1 MSDKYKFKNPD
12 GLYFITF
19 TVVYWVDVFTRIEY
33 KDILLKSFDYCQ
45 SKKGLEIF
53 AWCIMSNHVHLL
65 VRAEEGK
72 ILSDIIRDLKK
83 FSSTK
88 LIEAIRENPQE
99 SKKEWMLKLFSNA
112 GKENPNN
119 SSYQFWQNGN
129 HQIELWS
136 VHVIEEKL
144 DYIHQNPVKAGWV
157 SEPEHY
163 LYSSAKDYGGENGIL
178 KIKMLW

>member
-19 TVVYWVDVFTRIEY
+19 TIVYWVDVFTRIEY
-33 KDILLKSFDYCQ
+33 KDILLKSFEYCQ
-45 SKKGLEIF
+45 TKKGLEIF
-53 AWCIMSNHVHLL
+53 AWCIMSNHVHMI

-72 ILSDIIRDLKK
+72 LLSDIIRDLKK

-88 LIEAIRENPQE
+88 LIEAIKENPQE
-99 SKKEWMLKLFSNA
+99 SKKEWMLKLFANA

-119 SSYQFWQNGN
+119 TSYQFWQNGN

-144 DYIHQNPVKAGWV
+144 EYIHQNPVKAGWV
-157 SEPEHY
+157 AEPHHF
-163 LYSSAKDYGGENGIL
+163 LYSSAKDYAGEKGIL